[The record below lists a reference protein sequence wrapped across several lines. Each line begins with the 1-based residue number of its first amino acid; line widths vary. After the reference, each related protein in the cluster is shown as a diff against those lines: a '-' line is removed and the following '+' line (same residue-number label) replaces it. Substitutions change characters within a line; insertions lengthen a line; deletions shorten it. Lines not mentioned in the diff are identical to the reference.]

1 MTIIPFTPPLRVLEQ
16 SSAGRHEFPQQD
28 DQPSSVEIDGNR
40 VLIRGRLFHTFMS
53 VSNAARVA
61 SALTTLEAFGL
72 LDCVGT
78 PREVVRG
85 MLKAS
90 RDHARSTG
98 EASGAPTPPTHQ
110 DGVA

>member
-1 MTIIPFTPPLRVLEQ
+1 MAIIPFTPPLRVLEQ

-72 LDCVGT
+72 LDCVGA

-90 RDHARSTG
+90 RDHLTTIENPR
-98 EASGAPTPPTHQ
+98 EAL
-110 DGVA
+110 